1 MGFRII
7 YNLHSQED
15 CASGIL
21 SSRQLAKSLTFA
33 NILTRTGYRRFKI
46 PAISSAIL
54 FVLQRTV
61 NSAKVGRHF
70 CRSRQKKGT
79 FQGVVYTSTRCFVR
93 KVTNLPR
100 FWILSPFFQKNSER
114 SRQKPER
121 NRQKQR
127 RKIHHFLRTH
137 RIGETSKT
145 CLVKPAKEHMSNF

>member
-15 CASGIL
+15 CALGIL
-21 SSRQLAKSLTFA
+21 SSRQPAKSLTFA

-54 FVLQRTV
+54 FVLQRIV

-79 FQGVVYTSTRCFVR
+79 FQAIVYAKTWCFVR

-100 FWILSPFFQKNSER
+100 FWILSPFFQKKYER
-114 SRQKPER
+114 NRQKTER

-127 RKIHHFLRTH
+127 RKIHHFQRTH
-137 RIGETSKT
+137 LIGETSKT
-145 CLVKPAKEHMSNF
+145 CLVKPATEHMSNF